1 MEDVK
6 PGPDTARENAGQR
19 TKPKVSTHR
28 VKIHRLKGKIKTLTA
43 SLEKASKSGSITNII
58 KNASRYLDT
67 STLDFFASQLRIGKQ
82 RLKGRRYTN
91 KDKLFAFAL
100 HYQSPSAY
108 RFCRKIFALPCERS
122 LRRWLEKVR
131 VQPGFNNTSFEILQR
146 KAKTMSERDKVCVL
160 TLDEMSLKSGLYYDL
175 QKDIIEGMEDFGSL
189 GKSKN
194 LATQALVFMV
204 RGLACK
210 WKQPVGYF
218 LANAATPGSKQKVLL
233 LECIEK
239 IEEAGFT
246 VKVVIGDQG
255 SNNRKMFRMM
265 GVSADKPFIERKTSE
280 GNVQKVYCMFDPP
293 HLLKSVRNNLK
304 QHIFVVDGHKVNWN
318 YIVEFYNHDSKLPLR
333 TAPKLTAK
341 HIELPPFTKMRVCL
355 ASQVLSHS
363 VASGILT
370 YSSLGKLPSEAVYT
384 AEFLER
390 MDKLFD
396 SFNSRKLRETKTYR
410 AAATPSSVHVSFW
423 KDCIEWIKKWKV
435 KDGSTDKIAC
445 FQGWVTTITAVVQLF
460 NELTT
465 GDQFSFLLTNRLN
478 QDCLENLFS
487 ILRSRG
493 GHRDNP
499 TANEFRAALK
509 QVMCSKMMAPLGN
522 QNWESDSD
530 SFLDLTASFKSQGN
544 SGTSEG
550 STETNDDH
558 FNHICDNLDKMID
571 QPQNNV
577 IVYVAGYLAKQIL
590 AKHKNCETCKNALL
604 KNAAFME
611 DPSEL
616 LLNYKAYCIEESDFG
631 GLTVPSDNFSDFVV
645 VCEKVFVKCFNDYFH
660 INAIGKR
667 IVERIHIGLTNNNLH
682 LDLCSSER
690 VTSFISFFVRIRLHA
705 AVKFYNKSLFN
716 KKVVDSEK
724 KVKRKS
730 RKLVKISHL

>member
-1 MEDVK
+1 MPV
-6 PGPDTARENAGQR
+6 PGTAGENTHQR
-19 TKPKVSTHR
+19 VKPKVSSQR
-28 VKIHRLKGKIKTLTA
+28 VKIHRLKGKIKTLQA
-43 SLEKASKSGSITNII
+43 SLEKASKSRSINNII
-58 KNASRYLDT
+58 KNAGRYLDT
-67 STLDFFASQLRIGKQ
+67 NTLDFFASQLIIGKH

-108 RFCRKIFALPCERS
+108 KFCRKIFALPCERS

-131 VQPGFNNTSFEILQR
+131 VQPGFNNTCFEILQR

-194 LATQALVFMV
+194 VATQSLVFMV

-233 LECIEK
+233 LECIK
-239 IEEAGFT
+239 RIEDAGFT

-255 SNNRKMFRMM
+255 SNNRKMFGEL
-265 GVSADKPFIERKTSE
+265 GVNSDKPFIERTTNDD
-280 GNVQKVYCMFDPP
+280 NVQKIYCMFDPP

-304 QHIFVVDGHKVNWN
+304 QHIFVVDGHEVNWN

-333 TAPKLTAK
+333 MAPKLTSK

-355 ASQVLSHS
+355 ASQVMSHS

-370 YSSLGKLPSEAVYT
+370 YSSLGKLSSEAVYT
-384 AEFLER
+384 AAFLEK

-396 SFNSRKLRETKTYR
+396 SFNSRKLRDTKIYR
-410 AAATPSSVHVSFW
+410 TAATSSSVHVSFW
-423 KDCIEWIKKWKV
+423 KDCIEWITKWKV
-435 KDGSTDKIAC
+435 KEGSTQKIAC
-445 FQGWVTTITAVVQLF
+445 FNGWVLTITAVVQLF
-460 NELTT
+460 NELTS
-465 GDQFSFLLTNRLN
+465 GEHFSFLLTNRLN

-487 ILRSRG
+487 IIRSRG

-522 QNWESDSD
+522 QNCESDSD
-530 SFLDLTASFKSQGN
+530 TFLDLTIPFKSQAN
-544 SGTSEG
+544 SENSEG
-550 STETNDDH
+550 NTEQTGDH
-558 FNHICDNLDKMID
+558 FNHICDDIDKMVD
-571 QPQNNV
+571 QPQKNV
-577 IVYVAGYLAKQIL
+577 IVYVAGYLAKKIL
-590 AKHKNCETCKNALL
+590 AKHNNCQTCKNALL
-604 KNAAFME
+604 KDTVFLE

-616 LLNYKAYCIEESDFG
+616 LLNYKAYCVDESDFG
-631 GLTVPSDNFSDFVV
+631 GLTVPRDNFTDFVV

-660 INAIGKR
+660 INAIGKI
-667 IVERIHIGLTNNNLH
+667 IVERIHVATTNNNLH
-682 LDLCSSER
+682 LNLCSSEIENSL
-690 VTSFISFFVRIRLHA
+690 VSFFVRFRLHA
-705 AVKFYNKSLFN
+705 AVKFYNKSLLNN
-716 KKVVDSEK
+716 KVEDK
-724 KVKRKS
+724 KVKRKN
-730 RKLVKISHL
+730 RKLIKIFHL